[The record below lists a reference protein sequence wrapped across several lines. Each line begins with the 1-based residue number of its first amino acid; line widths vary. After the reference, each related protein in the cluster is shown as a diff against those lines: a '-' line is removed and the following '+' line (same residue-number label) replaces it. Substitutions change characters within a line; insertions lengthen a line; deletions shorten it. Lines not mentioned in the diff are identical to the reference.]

1 MTACLLL
8 ALVLETTTLNRQLVR
23 MPTLRAMWP
32 KLASS
37 SIELAA
43 GKTLAETELGRSRRS
58 DISQGAEGLPGER

>member
-1 MTACLLL
+1 MLRA
-8 ALVLETTTLNRQLVR
+8 AVAETTTLQRHLVR

-43 GKTLAETELGRSRRS
+43 GKTLAETELRSRRRE
-58 DISQGAEGLPGER
+58 ISQGAQGLPGER